1 MAFIF
6 TLPLRVTQASLG
18 FIVLVLSAYVSNHWT
33 WGGAWSP
40 APVNFLIFCA
50 VWTLLALAYLV
61 VAPWRFPDAAHKL
74 GILAVEVV
82 TTIFWF
88 AGWVSLAS
96 LLGDIG
102 LGRWA
107 VGHAATAAC
116 VFAAFEW
123 CVSLPLG
130 DLTLTAQRLCFCAS
144 TIMASLHCWRT
155 RRDGSGKHD
164 PAMEVHR
171 DPRV

>member
-6 TLPLRVTQASLG
+6 TLPLRVTQASMA
-18 FIVLVLSAYVSNHWT
+18 FIVLVLAAYVSNHWT
-33 WGGAWSP
+33 WGGTWSP
-40 APVNFLIFCA
+40 SSVNFLIFCA
-50 VWTLLALAYLV
+50 AWTLLALVYLV
-61 VAPWRFPDAAHKL
+61 LAPLRFPGAAHKFA
-74 GILAVEVV
+74 ILAVEVV

-107 VGHAATAAC
+107 VGHTATAAC

-123 CVSLPLG
+123 CVVSRLETFLPSNILTIPKVVLLRVHHHGRDALLADAPRELG
-130 DLTLTAQRLCFCAS
+130 
-144 TIMASLHCWRT
+144 
-155 RRDGSGKHD
+155 
-164 PAMEVHR
+164 
-171 DPRV
+171 